1 MSKNKKKILYSICT
15 IIVTIVLLF
24 IVGNTI
30 TNAFSVNFDG
40 EVEESGIDS
49 FGDVTDG
56 VVGILAYGAKVVAL
70 VILKIIDVILSGIGS
85 YAGGNTTLNLTP
97 GDIIFNNLPITTI
110 NFFNTNTSSIDFI
123 TNLQSSVQLWY
134 YIIRNI
140 SVIILLGILLYV
152 GIRMAISTV
161 ASEEAKY
168 KKMLIHWTQSLILV
182 YVLQYIMII
191 VIDINNILVNVLAKA
206 FNFQDANG
214 TLDSVMTYLWAE
226 AWSVSFTQGI
236 GCTILYGMLM
246 FITFLFLVM
255 YLKRVIITAFLIIIS
270 PLITITYSIDK
281 MGDGKSQALNN
292 WLKEFVYNI
301 LIQPF
306 HCIIYG
312 ALVLTAVNA
321 ISTDKSIATLVMTI
335 IAMLFM
341 FKAEDLVKK
350 IFGVQPSSLG
360 SVIAG
365 SALALS
371 AMNLLTRK
379 NKEPK
384 KSQGKMTNDKT
395 PNFAG
400 KDYPA
405 SSQNGGENPQDGNVN
420 NNVPPNNAGPGG
432 NNGGGTQ
439 GNGGPVVAP
448 LPQQETKGRKALRV
462 GGEILKGYAKHS
474 AKVGTALAMAA
485 MGAGTGDAKG
495 VIAGYA
501 MGASAAKGASNLYNS
516 ARYNSD
522 TKENERVTAAEYIAW
537 SQEQNIDNYE
547 GLVERTQQIMNAD
560 LEKDNLT
567 QGDLKYRQYLDSLTE
582 QYKGGGEDEDSAK
595 QHVLDTIRRTQMG
608 QITLKDH
615 HRSQGGYNE
624 VENQRARNAAAAAQY
639 SARTQDA
646 EERARQVRQAA
657 ADAANANNNGNNN
670 QPEMDS
676 I

>member
-134 YIIRNI
+134 YLIRNI

>member
-1 MSKNKKKILYSICT
+1 MSKSKKKILYSICT
-15 IIVTIVLLF
+15 IIVTIVILF
-24 IVGNTI
+24 IAGNTI
-30 TNAFSVNFDG
+30 TNAFSVDFDG

-191 VIDINNILVNVLAKA
+191 VIDINNILVKVLAKA

-214 TLDSVMTYLWAE
+214 TLDTVMTYLWAE

-405 SSQNGGENPQDGNVN
+405 SSQNGGVNPQDGNVN
-420 NNVPPNNAGPGG
+420 NNVSPNNAGPGG

-462 GGEILKGYAKHS
+462 GGEILKGYAKNS

-522 TKENERVTAAEYIAW
+522 TKENERVAAAEYIAW

-608 QITLKDH
+608 QITLKDR

>member
-49 FGDVTDG
+49 FGDAADG
-56 VVGILAYGAKVVAL
+56 VAGILAYGAKVVAL

-110 NFFNTNTSSIDFI
+110 NFFNTNTSSINFI

-140 SVIILLGILLYV
+140 SVIILLGILLYI

-182 YVLQYIMII
+182 YVLQYIMIV

-226 AWSVSFTQGI
+226 AWSVSFTQGV

-246 FITFLFLVM
+246 VITFLFLVM

-321 ISTDKSIATLVMTI
+321 ISTDKSVATLVMTI

-360 SVIAG
+360 SVVAG

-371 AMNLLTRK
+371 AMNLLTRR

-384 KSQGKMTNDKT
+384 KSSGKMTNDKT

-400 KDYPA
+400 KDYPT
-405 SSQNGGENPQDGNVN
+405 SSQNIGDNTANGN
-420 NNVPPNNAGPGG
+420 NNVQSNNVGTGG
-432 NNGGGTQ
+432 NNGNGPQ
-439 GNGGPVVAP
+439 GNGGPGVAP
-448 LPQQETKGRKALRV
+448 VPQQETKGRKALRV
-462 GGEILKGYAKHS
+462 GGTILKGYAKHS
-474 AKVGTALAMAA
+474 AKVGTALAAAA

-495 VIAGYA
+495 VIAGYTL
-501 MGASAAKGASNLYNS
+501 GASAAKGASNLYNS

-608 QITLKDH
+608 QITLKDR

-639 SARTQDA
+639 AARTQEADD
-646 EERARQVRQAA
+646 RARQVRQAA
-657 ADAANANNNGNNN
+657 ADAANANNNDSNNPP
-670 QPEMDS
+670 QMDS